1 MNHHPAL
8 DQAAKDLLVAVK
20 GLTQQLE
27 EMANESGA
35 VTILLDSINKART
48 SVRILPT
55 LDIQSL
61 FTFPYLNYVWLLDEF
76 FFHLVFDLLN
86 NFILQKLLEKDFGIT
101 I

>member
-1 MNHHPAL
+1 MKHHPAL
-8 DQAAKDLLVAVK
+8 DEAAKDLLVAVK

-61 FTFPYLNYVWLLDEF
+61 FTFPYLNYV
-76 FFHLVFDLLN
+76 
-86 NFILQKLLEKDFGIT
+86 
-101 I
+101 

>member
-8 DQAAKDLLVAVK
+8 DEAAKDLLVAVK

-55 LDIQSL
+55 LDIQSF
-61 FTFPYLNYVWLLDEF
+61 FTFPYLNYV
-76 FFHLVFDLLN
+76 
-86 NFILQKLLEKDFGIT
+86 
-101 I
+101 